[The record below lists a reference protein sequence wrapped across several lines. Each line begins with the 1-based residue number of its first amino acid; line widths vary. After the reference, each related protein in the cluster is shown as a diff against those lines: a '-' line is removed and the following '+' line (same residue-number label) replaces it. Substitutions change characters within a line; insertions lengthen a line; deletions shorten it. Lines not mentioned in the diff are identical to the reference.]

1 MCNFESVQMSYNV
14 SNETVDTKITKRH
27 FPKCNNHNI
36 LEFVFEKARFLTKYL
51 LVISLIIVKKPDK
64 DPNLYLRKN
73 SIIIK
78 GAIELDE
85 EYIVE
90 NGWVSKLFSQL
101 KVEVDS
107 QVVTRNSNR

>member
-1 MCNFESVQMSYNV
+1 MSYNV

-27 FPKCNNHNI
+27 FPKCNTDNI
-36 LEFVFEKARFLTKYL
+36 LEFVFEKGRVTYTY
-51 LVISLIIVKKPDK
+51 LIIIRNSNLYQPCK

-73 SIIIK
+73 LIIIK
-78 GAIELDE
+78 GAIEVDGDHV
-85 EYIVE
+85 VE
-90 NGWVSKLFSQL
+90 NGWVSKLFTQL